1 MNRSSVAGVDILR
14 HLRAWKTYRAV
25 LFLGLGSVGLTG
37 CFKMSHLVPKAQA
50 PDAFKT
56 ASIEELESGIAGRA
70 AKLKTLNAQVLITAT
85 TGGSKTGKVTEYT
98 SFRGYVF
105 VQKPANLRVIMQLP
119 VIGSRALDMV
129 SDGKTFTLVHA
140 TAGHGDAWMQGSDTV
155 TTPSKNGLENLRP
168 DVFLDSL
175 LVPGAGSG
183 EFVTLTESE
192 RVLQP
197 ETTKKAPVEEPDYDL
212 VVLKRR
218 DATSNVMIRERLIHI
233 SREDLM
239 PFQQDIYDASGQIV
253 TQAEYENYRSFGDQV
268 FPTLITIR
276 RPQEQYTLKIQITKL
291 TLNQEFDSD
300 QFELTIPDGVTVK
313 KME

>member
-1 MNRSSVAGVDILR
+1 LQ
-14 HLRAWKTYRAV
+14 AWKTFRAV
-25 LFLGLGSVGLTG
+25 LLLGLGSVGLTG
-37 CFKMSHLVPKAQA
+37 CFKTSHMVPKTQA
-50 PDAFKT
+50 PDAYKT
-56 ASIEELESGIAGRA
+56 ASIEELESGIAERE

-98 SFRGYVF
+98 SFRGYLF

-140 TAGHGDAWMQGSDTV
+140 TEGHGDAWMQGSDTV

-168 DVFLDSL
+168 NVFLDSL
-175 LVPGAGSG
+175 LVPGATKD
-183 EFVTLTESE
+183 EFVALTESE
-192 RVLQP
+192 RVLKP

-212 VVLKRR
+212 VVLRRR
-218 DATSNVMIRERLIHI
+218 DATSNVMVRERLIHI
-233 SREDLM
+233 NRLDML
-239 PFQQDIYDASGQIV
+239 PFQQDIYDAKGEIV
-253 TQAEYENYRSFGDQV
+253 TQAQYENYRSFGDQV
-268 FPTLITIR
+268 FPTLITIW
-276 RPQEQYTLKIQITKL
+276 RPQDEYSLKIQITKL

-300 QFELTIPDGVTVK
+300 QFELKIPDGVAVK